1 MIEEQL
7 KQAKLACRK
16 MQNIDKDTKIKAL
29 VIILHET
36 ILKIQSLWIISL
48 QDYPE
53 KFFHKNTYF
62 KYESTIG
69 NRLKR

>member
-29 VIILHET
+29 EA
-36 ILKIQSLWIISL
+36 IS
-48 QDYPE
+48 
-53 KFFHKNTYF
+53 KNF
-62 KYESTIG
+62 DF
-69 NRLKR
+69 

>member
-29 VIILHET
+29 
-36 ILKIQSLWIISL
+36 SWIIFYFGVDIL
-48 QDYPE
+48 TRE
-53 KFFHKNTYF
+53 IMRRKTY
-62 KYESTIG
+62 I
-69 NRLKR
+69 L

>member
-1 MIEEQL
+1 MMFPSNLSMFFVQ
-7 KQAKLACRK
+7 KR
-16 MQNIDKDTKIKAL
+16 N
-29 VIILHET
+29 LHL
-36 ILKIQSLWIISL
+36 I
-48 QDYPE
+48 E